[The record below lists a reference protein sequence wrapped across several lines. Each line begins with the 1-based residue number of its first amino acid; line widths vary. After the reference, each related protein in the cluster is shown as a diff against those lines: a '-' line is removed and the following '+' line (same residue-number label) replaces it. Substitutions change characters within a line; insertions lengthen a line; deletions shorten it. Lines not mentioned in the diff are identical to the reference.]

1 MSCRGRVRLVPS
13 EQSWEPG
20 DHLQIPSARRRLE
33 SSEDAAALLTV
44 AATKSS

>member
-1 MSCRGRVRLVPS
+1 VRLVPS
-13 EQSWEPG
+13 EQSWEPGQG

-33 SSEDAAALLTV
+33 SLEDAAALLTV